1 MTSLEES
8 ETDVSSS
15 ERGSDCGSERSSER
29 GVLLCRLGVITEES
43 LISGV

>member
-8 ETDVSSS
+8 ETDVSGS
-15 ERGSDCGSERSSER
+15 ERGSERSSER